1 MLFIDHVKNLKQ
13 TVSMTFY
20 TPSTGNNLR
29 VVAHQNKGLL
39 NIMTMQSWWKCV
51 MLYWY
56 SVHPVLP
63 VQIIRVVALYH
74 ELVEICHVIL
84 VSSITVLL
92 LYLHVQ
98 GI

>member
-13 TVSMTFY
+13 RVSMTFY

-39 NIMTMQSWWKCV
+39 NIMTMHAELV
-51 MLYWY
+51 EMLYWY

-74 ELVEICHVIL
+74 DQSWWKCVM
-84 VSSITVLL
+84 
-92 LYLHVQ
+92 
-98 GI
+98 

>member
-1 MLFIDHVKNLKQ
+1 
-13 TVSMTFY
+13 MTFY

-74 ELVEICHVIL
+74 DQSWWKCVM
-84 VSSITVLL
+84 
-92 LYLHVQ
+92 
-98 GI
+98 

>member
-1 MLFIDHVKNLKQ
+1 
-13 TVSMTFY
+13 MTFY

-39 NIMTMQSWWKCV
+39 NIMTMHAELVEMCHV
-51 MLYWY
+51 IFIWY

-74 ELVEICHVIL
+74 DQCWWKCVM
-84 VSSITVLL
+84 
-92 LYLHVQ
+92 
-98 GI
+98 